1 LRYLSGGSQWAN
13 RGRLCAG
20 PGVTDYRKRVQY
32 QTYDVTNLL
41 RQGGNT
47 LTVQLA
53 DGWYRGSVGAHGL
66 CNQYGTEAKLV
77 RPHH

>member
-1 LRYLSGGSQWAN
+1 MGKPWTALCRPRRY
-13 RGRLCAG
+13 
-20 PGVTDYRKRVQY
+20 YRKRVQY